1 MISPVFAL
9 IVAAVGAVGAVA
21 GASAIDVGRKI
32 GPELTLADML
42 PLAPW
47 EGPPLPRFT
56 KTKPELL
63 AKLKRK
69 P

>member
-9 IVAAVGAVGAVA
+9 IVAVVGAVGAVA
-21 GASAIDVGRKI
+21 GASALDAGRKI
-32 GPELTLADML
+32 GPKLTLADMA

-56 KTKPELL
+56 RTKPELL
-63 AKLKRK
+63 AELKRR
-69 P
+69 

>member
-9 IVAAVGAVGAVA
+9 IVAVVGAVGAVA
-21 GASAIDVGRKI
+21 GASALDAGRKI
-32 GPELTLADML
+32 GPKLTLADML

-56 KTKPELL
+56 QTKPEVL
-63 AKLKRK
+63 AELKRR
-69 P
+69 

>member
-1 MISPVFAL
+1 MIISPVFAL

-21 GASAIDVGRKI
+21 GASALAVGRKI
-32 GPELTLADML
+32 GPNLTLADML

-63 AKLKRK
+63 AELKTR
-69 P
+69 

>member
-9 IVAAVGAVGAVA
+9 IVAVVGAVGAVA
-21 GASAIDVGRKI
+21 GASALDAGRKI
-32 GPELTLADML
+32 GPKLTLADMV

-63 AKLKRK
+63 AELRRR
-69 P
+69 

>member
-1 MISPVFAL
+1 MIISPVFAL
-9 IVAAVGAVGAVA
+9 VVAAVGAVGAVA
-21 GASAIDVGRKI
+21 GASALTVGRKI
-32 GPELTLADML
+32 GPKLTLSDML

-63 AKLKRK
+63 AELRRR
-69 P
+69 

>member
-1 MISPVFAL
+1 MIISPVFAL

-21 GASAIDVGRKI
+21 GASAIAVGRKI

-47 EGPPLPRFT
+47 EGLPLPRFT

-63 AKLKRK
+63 AELKRR
-69 P
+69 

>member
-9 IVAAVGAVGAVA
+9 IVASVGAVGAVA
-21 GASAIDVGRKI
+21 AASALDAGRKI
-32 GPELTLADML
+32 GPKLTMADML

-47 EGPPLPRFT
+47 EGPPLPRFI

-63 AKLKRK
+63 AELRRR
-69 P
+69 